1 MGGDDYE
8 DNLSKYKASVKK
20 YNDISNNVDHSAKL
34 DELSKEVT
42 KEYTLFII
50 WLIIAIILILLTSIT
65 VIYQT
70 EINPLIWIISIVFII
85 YCSFYI
91 FKNVYHLL

>member
-1 MGGDDYE
+1 MGGGDYE
-8 DNLSKYKASVKK
+8 DNLSKYKASVNK
-20 YNDISNNVDHSAKL
+20 YNDISKKGDHSAQL

-65 VIYQT
+65 VIYKT
-70 EINPLIWIISIVFII
+70 EINPVIWIISIVFII